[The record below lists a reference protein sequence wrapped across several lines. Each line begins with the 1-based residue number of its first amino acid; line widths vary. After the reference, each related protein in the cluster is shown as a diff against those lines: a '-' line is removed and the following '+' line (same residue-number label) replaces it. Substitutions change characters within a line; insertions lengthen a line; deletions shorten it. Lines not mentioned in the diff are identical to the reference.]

1 MRDYDKLREEY
12 WYVARKRQLRYPSPV
27 MGYML
32 LFRNGSADMFHARIE
47 AMKQFD
53 ETNK

>member
-1 MRDYDKLREEY
+1 MSDHYKLWEEY

-32 LFRNGSADMFHARIE
+32 LFMHGSTDMFDARMV
-47 AMKQFD
+47 ALKRFD
-53 ETNK
+53 EA